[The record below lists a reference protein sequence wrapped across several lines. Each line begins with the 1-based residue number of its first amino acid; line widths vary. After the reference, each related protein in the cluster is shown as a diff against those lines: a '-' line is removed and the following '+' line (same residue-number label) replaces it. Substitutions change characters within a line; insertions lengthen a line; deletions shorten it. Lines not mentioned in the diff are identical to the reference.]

1 MHNINIGSKQKGFT
15 LIEMAMV
22 LAIIG
27 VLIGGA
33 VKGRDMF
40 YQAKATAEIG
50 DLRFIFTKLQTKYAP
65 VTSTAAVTT
74 ANAIIGNVF
83 PESMQAAAGAVANQ
97 FGGAVT
103 VAPATITV
111 AGSGFTISDG
121 SLNRTVC
128 QTIIG
133 QLPSATERL
142 SVKNSSGVTTIVHSV
157 YGALVAYN
165 PVTADAACGDNN
177 NIVIAVI
184 TKS

>member
-1 MHNINIGSKQKGFT
+1 MQNINIGSKQKGFT

-40 YQAKATAEIG
+40 YQAKATSEIG

-65 VTSTAAVTT
+65 VTSTALVTT
-74 ANAIIGNVF
+74 ANAITGNVF
-83 PESMQAAAGAVANQ
+83 PESMQVIGSAVSNQ

-103 VAPATITV
+103 VASATITV
-111 AGSGFTISDG
+111 AGSGFTITDG
-121 SLNRTVC
+121 GLNRTVC
-128 QTIIG
+128 QTLIG

-142 SVKNSSGVTTIVHSV
+142 SVTNGTAVTTVVHST
-157 YGALVAYN
+157 YGALVDYN
-165 PVTADAACGDNN
+165 PVVADAACSDNN
-177 NIVIAVI
+177 NVITAII